1 MPLRGSV
8 SRLICDVKK
17 GRESAAHLLF
27 HRYFT
32 RLMGLARSRMNSHER
47 QVADEE
53 DVVLTAFQSFLR
65 RTQDGDYPDLQGRDE
80 LWRLLATITA
90 RKAATLVGREKRLKR
105 GGGRVILSSALPTQ
119 DQEGVEKTMSE
130 LASPDPDPQLV
141 VTMNDS
147 LEHLLSI
154 LKDDE
159 LREIAIA
166 KLNGE
171 SNQEIA
177 HKTQRSLPTIER
189 RLRLIRGAW
198 REAIEE

>member
-1 MPLRGSV
+1 
-8 SRLICDVKK
+8 
-17 GRESAAHLLF
+17 
-27 HRYFT
+27 
-32 RLMGLARSRMNSHER
+32 MGLARSRMNSHER

-65 RTQDGDYPDLQGRDE
+65 RTHDGDYPDLQGRDE

-90 RKAATLVGREKRLKR
+90 RKAATLVGREKCLKR
-105 GGGRVILSSALPTQ
+105 GGGRVVLSSALPTE
-119 DQEGVEKTMSE
+119 DQEGVEETMSE

-177 HKTQRSLPTIER
+177 NKTQRSLPTIER

-198 REAIEE
+198 REAIED